1 MSKDR
6 HARTADSKEP
16 QGLSSLGRPSVDSEL
31 ARGASPPALTV
42 LNLSKSFG
50 GEHALIDVSLEIRAG
65 EIHGLLGENGSGK
78 STLIKVLAGY
88 HVPERGATLAI
99 AGEPVGTSPDQH
111 ELRRLGVRFVHQDLG
126 LIPSLT
132 VTDNFLLLRQDE
144 LSPVKISWQQ
154 EHRRVREALA
164 SYGVDVD
171 PTRVVEQ
178 LSPLQQALVAVV
190 RAVAGRKQSDPL
202 RLLVLDEPTVFLP
215 AKEVGML
222 FDLMRRVA
230 AEGAGVLFVT
240 HDMGEVLSI
249 TDRVTVLRD
258 GRLQG
263 TLETKRTGERQL
275 VELILGH
282 EWSPAEV
289 AAHRTGASRREA
301 VVEVKDLTGAGLR
314 DISLAVHDG
323 EVLGVT
329 GLVGSGF
336 EHLPYL
342 LLGGTR
348 AKRGSLR
355 VGSWTA
361 TLSGLRPAAAV
372 RAGVALVP
380 GNRLADGVVAEFS
393 VADNMNLPVLPSF
406 FSALLLRNRR
416 LVQHARQQMER
427 VDVRPLSPEAAMSA
441 LSGGNQQKAVLAK
454 WLQVKP
460 RLLVLHEPTQG
471 VDVGAREQIVKEIRA
486 AATAGTAVIV
496 ATSDY
501 EHLEAVADRVLVLAN
516 GLLCAE
522 LSGVSLTKQ
531 RISELC
537 LTSTASGR
545 PPAAGQA
552 TAAGGDRV

>member
-1 MSKDR
+1 
-6 HARTADSKEP
+6 
-16 QGLSSLGRPSVDSEL
+16 
-31 ARGASPPALTV
+31 
-42 LNLSKSFG
+42 
-50 GEHALIDVSLEIRAG
+50 
-65 EIHGLLGENGSGK
+65 
-78 STLIKVLAGY
+78 
-88 HVPERGATLAI
+88 
-99 AGEPVGTSPDQH
+99 
-111 ELRRLGVRFVHQDLG
+111 
-126 LIPSLT
+126 
-132 VTDNFLLLRQDE
+132 
-144 LSPVKISWQQ
+144 
-154 EHRRVREALA
+154 
-164 SYGVDVD
+164 
-171 PTRVVEQ
+171 
-178 LSPLQQALVAVV
+178 
-190 RAVAGRKQSDPL
+190 
-202 RLLVLDEPTVFLP
+202 
-215 AKEVGML
+215 ML

-282 EWSPAEV
+282 EWSPAEA
-289 AAHRTGASRREA
+289 AAHRTDASRREA

-348 AKRGSLR
+348 AHRGSLR

-361 TLSGLRPAAAV
+361 TLSALRPAAAV

-501 EHLEAVADRVLVLAN
+501 EHLQAVADRVLVLAN
-516 GLLCAE
+516 GLLGAE
-522 LSGVSLTKQ
+522 LSGASVTKQ

-537 LTSTASGR
+537 LTSTASGS
-545 PPAAGQA
+545 PLASGQP
-552 TAAGGDRV
+552 TAAGVDRV